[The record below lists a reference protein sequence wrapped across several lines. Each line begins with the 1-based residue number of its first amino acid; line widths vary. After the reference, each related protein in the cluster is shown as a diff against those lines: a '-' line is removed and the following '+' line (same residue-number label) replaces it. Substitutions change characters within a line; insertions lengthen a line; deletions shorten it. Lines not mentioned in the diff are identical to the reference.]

1 MVRWL
6 MPFSPQPSEVVLY
19 PAPFVPT
26 EHHELVISNQRV
38 VQFAPTAMGA
48 ALPVAEFPLEK
59 IQFVGR
65 MTERPSAVL
74 GIVSV
79 IVGFVFLI
87 VFVAK
92 VLPAFMYAG
101 VPDKTDV
108 TLEGDDSGIEGR
120 DSNDDDPFAKE
131 KNGEEGVRE
140 KAEKKLAKAKAIKFG
155 IPPLNEDI
163 VWGVVA
169 LLGGVIALVLGRSM
183 YRKQDFT
190 VFCRVSDIVYRI
202 PVVSEIQ
209 QNMVLST
216 LQAAQQAVKK

>member
-1 MVRWL
+1 
-6 MPFSPQPSEVVLY
+6 MPFAPQSNEVVLY

-59 IQFVGR
+59 VQFVGR
-65 MTERPSAVL
+65 MTERPSAIL
-74 GIVSV
+74 GIVSI

-101 VPDKTDV
+101 VPDKTEV
-108 TLEGDDSGIEGR
+108 NLEEDSGIEGR
-120 DSNDDDPFAKE
+120 DGNDDDPFAKD
-131 KNGEEGVRE
+131 KVADEGVRE
-140 KAEKKLAKAKAIKFG
+140 KAEKKMAKVRAIKFG

-163 VWGVVA
+163 VWGTVA
-169 LLGGVIALVLGRSM
+169 LIGGLIGIFLGRSM
-183 YRKQDFT
+183 YRKQEFT

-202 PVVSEIQ
+202 PVQSEIQ

-216 LQAAQQAVKK
+216 LQAAQQSIKK

>member
-1 MVRWL
+1 
-6 MPFSPQPSEVVLY
+6 MPFSPQPTEVVLY

-48 ALPVAEFPLEK
+48 GHPVAEFPLEK

-108 TLEGDDSGIEGR
+108 SLEGDESGIEGR

-131 KNGEEGVRE
+131 KSDQESLRE
-140 KAEKKLAKAKAIKFG
+140 KSEKKMAKVKAIKFG

-169 LLGGVIALVLGRSM
+169 LLGGGIALLLGRSM
-183 YRKQDFT
+183 YRRQDFT

-202 PVVSEIQ
+202 PVSSEIQ

-216 LQAAQQAVKK
+216 LQAAQQSIKK

>member
-1 MVRWL
+1 
-6 MPFSPQPSEVVLY
+6 MPFSPHQNEVVLY

-74 GIVSV
+74 GIVSI

-101 VPDKTDV
+101 VPDKTEV
-108 TLEGDDSGIEGR
+108 SLEEDSGIEGR

-131 KNGEEGVRE
+131 KAADEGVRE
-140 KAEKKLAKAKAIKFG
+140 KAEKKMAKVRAIKFG

-163 VWGVVA
+163 VWGTVA
-169 LLGGVIALVLGRSM
+169 LLGGVIGIWLGRSM
-183 YRKQDFT
+183 YRKQEFT

-202 PVVSEIQ
+202 PVTSEIH

-216 LQAAQQAVKK
+216 LQAAQQSIKK

>member
-1 MVRWL
+1 
-6 MPFSPQPSEVVLY
+6 MPFAPQSNEVVLY

-59 IQFVGR
+59 VQFVGR
-65 MTERPSAVL
+65 MTERPSAIL
-74 GIVSV
+74 GIVSI

-101 VPDKTDV
+101 VPDKTEV
-108 TLEGDDSGIEGR
+108 NLEEDSGIEGR
-120 DSNDDDPFAKE
+120 DGNDDDPFAKD
-131 KNGEEGVRE
+131 KVADEGVRE
-140 KAEKKLAKAKAIKFG
+140 KAEKKMAKVRAIKFG

-163 VWGVVA
+163 VWGTVA
-169 LLGGVIALVLGRSM
+169 LIGGLIGIFLGRSM
-183 YRKQDFT
+183 YRKQEFT

-202 PVVSEIQ
+202 PVQSEIQ
-209 QNMVLST
+209 QSMVMST
-216 LQAAQQAVKK
+216 LQAAQQSIKK

>member
-1 MVRWL
+1 
-6 MPFSPQPSEVVLY
+6 MPFAPQSNEVVLY

-48 ALPVAEFPLEK
+48 ELPVAEFPLEK
-59 IQFVGR
+59 VQFVGR
-65 MTERPSAVL
+65 MTERPSAIL
-74 GIVSV
+74 GIVSI

-101 VPDKTDV
+101 VPDKTEV
-108 TLEGDDSGIEGR
+108 NLEEDSGIEGR
-120 DSNDDDPFAKE
+120 DGNDDDPFAKD
-131 KNGEEGVRE
+131 KVADEGVRE
-140 KAEKKLAKAKAIKFG
+140 KAEKKMAKVRAIKFG

-163 VWGVVA
+163 VWGTVA
-169 LLGGVIALVLGRSM
+169 LIGGLIGIFLGRSM
-183 YRKQDFT
+183 YRKQEFT

-202 PVVSEIQ
+202 PVQSEIQ
-209 QNMVLST
+209 QSMVLST
-216 LQAAQQAVKK
+216 LQAAQQSIKK

>member
-1 MVRWL
+1 
-6 MPFSPQPSEVVLY
+6 MPFSPQPAEVVLY

-48 ALPVAEFPLEK
+48 GHPVAEFPLAK
-59 IQFVGR
+59 IEFVGR

-108 TLEGDDSGIEGR
+108 TLEGDESGIEGR

-131 KNGEEGVRE
+131 KSTEDGVRE
-140 KAEKKLAKAKAIKFG
+140 KAEKKMAKVKAINFG
-155 IPPLNEDI
+155 IPPINEDI
-163 VWGVVA
+163 VWGTVA
-169 LLGGVIALVLGRSM
+169 LLGGIVAL
-183 YRKQDFT
+183 YP
-190 VFCRVSDIVYRI
+190 VSYTHLDVYKRQVRH
-202 PVVSEIQ
+202 PWQ
-209 QNMVLST
+209 
-216 LQAAQQAVKK
+216 

>member
-1 MVRWL
+1 

-108 TLEGDDSGIEGR
+108 TLEGDDSGIEVAVTG
-120 DSNDDDPFAKE
+120 
-131 KNGEEGVRE
+131 NGELGFDSGEG
-140 KAEKKLAKAKAIKFG
+140 A
-155 IPPLNEDI
+155 
-163 VWGVVA
+163 
-169 LLGGVIALVLGRSM
+169 
-183 YRKQDFT
+183 
-190 VFCRVSDIVYRI
+190 
-202 PVVSEIQ
+202 
-209 QNMVLST
+209 
-216 LQAAQQAVKK
+216 

>member
-1 MVRWL
+1 MLFR
-6 MPFSPQPSEVVLY
+6 S
-19 PAPFVPT
+19 
-26 EHHELVISNQRV
+26 
-38 VQFAPTAMGA
+38 
-48 ALPVAEFPLEK
+48 
-59 IQFVGR
+59 
-65 MTERPSAVL
+65 

>member
-1 MVRWL
+1 
-6 MPFSPQPSEVVLY
+6 MPFAPQSNEVVLY

-59 IQFVGR
+59 VQFVGR
-65 MTERPSAVL
+65 MTERPSAIL
-74 GIVSV
+74 GIVSI

-101 VPDKTDV
+101 VPDKTEV
-108 TLEGDDSGIEGR
+108 NLEEDSGIEGR
-120 DSNDDDPFAKE
+120 DGNDDDPFAKD
-131 KNGEEGVRE
+131 KVADEGVRE
-140 KAEKKLAKAKAIKFG
+140 KAEKKMAKVRAIKFG

-163 VWGVVA
+163 VWGTVA
-169 LLGGVIALVLGRSM
+169 LIGGLIGIFLGRSM
-183 YRKQDFT
+183 YRKQEFT

-202 PVVSEIQ
+202 PVQSEIQ
-209 QNMVLST
+209 QSMVLST
-216 LQAAQQAVKK
+216 LQAAQQSIKK

>member
-1 MVRWL
+1 
-6 MPFSPQPSEVVLY
+6 MPFAPQSNEVVLY

-59 IQFVGR
+59 VQFVGR
-65 MTERPSAVL
+65 MTERPSAIL
-74 GIVSV
+74 GIVSI

-101 VPDKTDV
+101 VPDKTEV
-108 TLEGDDSGIEGR
+108 NLEEDSGIEGR
-120 DSNDDDPFAKE
+120 DGNDDDPFAKD
-131 KNGEEGVRE
+131 KVADEGVRE
-140 KAEKKLAKAKAIKFG
+140 KAEKKMAKVRAIKFG
-155 IPPLNEDI
+155 IPPLNEYI
-163 VWGVVA
+163 VWGTVA
-169 LLGGVIALVLGRSM
+169 LIGGLIGIFLGRSM
-183 YRKQDFT
+183 YRKQEFT

-202 PVVSEIQ
+202 PVQSEIQ
-209 QNMVLST
+209 QSMVLST
-216 LQAAQQAVKK
+216 LQAAQQSIKK

>member
-1 MVRWL
+1 
-6 MPFSPQPSEVVLY
+6 MPFAPQSNEVVLY

-59 IQFVGR
+59 VQFVGR
-65 MTERPSAVL
+65 MTERPSAIL
-74 GIVSV
+74 GIVSI

-101 VPDKTDV
+101 VPDKTEV
-108 TLEGDDSGIEGR
+108 NLEEDSGIEGR
-120 DSNDDDPFAKE
+120 DGNDDDPFAKD
-131 KNGEEGVRE
+131 KVADEGVRE
-140 KAEKKLAKAKAIKFG
+140 KAEKKMAKVRAIKFG

-163 VWGVVA
+163 VWGTVA
-169 LLGGVIALVLGRSM
+169 LLGGLIGIFLGRSM
-183 YRKQDFT
+183 YRKQEFT

-202 PVVSEIQ
+202 PVQSEIQ
-209 QNMVLST
+209 QSMVLST
-216 LQAAQQAVKK
+216 LQAAQQSIKK

>member
-108 TLEGDDSGIEGR
+108 TLEGDESGIEGR

-169 LLGGVIALVLGRSM
+169 LLGGGIALLLGRSM

>member
-6 MPFSPQPSEVVLY
+6 MPFSPQPAEVVLD

-48 ALPVAEFPLEK
+48 GHPVAEFPLAK
-59 IQFVGR
+59 IEFVGR

-108 TLEGDDSGIEGR
+108 TLEGDESGIEGR

-131 KNGEEGVRE
+131 KSTEDGVRE
-140 KAEKKLAKAKAIKFG
+140 KAEKKMAKVKAIKFG
-155 IPPLNEDI
+155 IPPINEDI
-163 VWGVVA
+163 VWGTVA
-169 LLGGVIALVLGRSM
+169 LLGGIVALYLGRSM
-183 YRKQDFT
+183 YRRQEFT
-190 VFCRVSDIVYRI
+190 VFCRVGEIVCRI
-202 PVVSEIQ
+202 PVHSEIQ

-216 LQAAQQAVKK
+216 LQAAKQSLPK

>member
-1 MVRWL
+1 

-169 LLGGVIALVLGRSM
+169 LLGGGIALLLGRSM

-202 PVVSEIQ
+202 PVASEIQ